1 MFVYILSY
9 DVAIENTSNIGKELM
24 GVSGKLANV
33 GISTSCFYPM
43 ETELALENG
52 ARLGI
57 SDFEVHFSTFS
68 ELHSGYLKE
77 LNKLLKHY
85 GARVHS
91 VHPFYSMLESA
102 MFFSEYNERRFADG
116 VEIYKQFFHATARI
130 GAKYL
135 VFHGG
140 TTIGKSRCK
149 VSDDEYIERYHY
161 LCECGKKF
169 GVTLLHENVY
179 THKAESVEFCCK
191 LIDYLG
197 DKALFTFDNKQARRA
212 GYVSAE
218 FARALS
224 GHIRN
229 IHISD
234 CNAEHDCLL
243 PGRGTEDFVAIRSA
257 MSGEDEDAL
266 WAIEVYD
273 DAFRDPDELRQS
285 ANYLK
290 SVLNRPTANE

>member
-1 MFVYILSY
+1 M
-9 DVAIENTSNIGKELM
+9 
-24 GVSGKLANV
+24 ANV

-43 ETELALENG
+43 ETELALENA

-57 SDFEVHFSTFS
+57 RDFEVHLSTFS
-68 ELHSGYLKE
+68 ELNDGYLKE
-77 LNKLLKHY
+77 LNKILKHY

-91 VHPFYSMLESA
+91 LHPFYSMLESA

-116 VEIYKQFFHATARI
+116 VEIYKQFFHAAARL
-130 GAKYL
+130 GADYL

-140 TTIGKSRCK
+140 STIGKSRCL
-149 VSDDEYIERYHY
+149 VSDDEYIERYNY
-161 LCECGKKF
+161 LWECGKKC

-179 THKAESVEFCCK
+179 THKAQSVEFCRK

-212 GYVSAE
+212 GYASVD
-218 FARALS
+218 FAQALS

-234 CNAEHDCLL
+234 CDTEHDCLL
-243 PGRGTEDFVAIRSA
+243 PGRGREDYAAIKSV
-257 MSGEDEDAL
+257 MSGEDEGAF
-266 WAIEVYD
+266 WTIEVYE
-273 DAFRDPDELRQS
+273 DAFDDPEELRYS
-285 ANYLK
+285 VNYLK
-290 SVLNRPTANE
+290 SVLAR

>member
-1 MFVYILSY
+1 M
-9 DVAIENTSNIGKELM
+9 
-24 GVSGKLANV
+24 SGQLANV

-43 ETELALENG
+43 ETELALEHA

-57 SDFEVHFSTFS
+57 RDFEVHFSTFS
-68 ELHSGYLKE
+68 ELSGGYLKE

-85 GARVHS
+85 GARVHA

-102 MFFSEYNERRFADG
+102 MFFSDYNERRFADG
-116 VEIYKQFFHATARI
+116 VEIYKQFFHAAAKI
-130 GAKYL
+130 GAQYL

-140 TTIGKSRCK
+140 STIGKSRCQ
-149 VSDDEYIERYHY
+149 VSDDEYIQRYNY

-169 GVTLLHENVY
+169 DVTLLHENVY
-179 THKAESVEFCCK
+179 THKAQTVEFCRK

-197 DKALFTFDNKQARRA
+197 DKAQFTFDNKQARRA
-212 GYVSAE
+212 GYASVE
-218 FARALS
+218 FAQALR

-234 CNAEHDCLL
+234 CDSEHDCLL
-243 PGRGTEDFVAIRSA
+243 PGRGTEDFAAIRAA
-257 MSGEDEDAL
+257 MSGEDEGAF
-266 WAIEVYD
+266 WGIEVYD

-285 ANYLK
+285 VNYLK
-290 SVLNRPTANE
+290 SVLYTKPAE